1 MTLNQSLS
9 QLVLA
14 ASMVLVAMAI
24 STWQHLGLTKSLAIG
39 AVRGTVQLIFMG
51 LRPCDGFS
59 NQRTVAYWLFNG
71 FDGDFGRAHS
81 GRTTKGK
88 QR

>member
-1 MTLNQSLS
+1 MTLDLSLS

-24 STWQHLGLTKSLAIG
+24 STWQHLGLTRSLAIG

-51 LRPCDGFS
+51 YVL
-59 NQRTVAYWLFNG
+59 
-71 FDGDFGRAHS
+71 
-81 GRTTKGK
+81 
-88 QR
+88 